1 MKLTTFFKLVE
12 LQTKV
17 ASVIPFL
24 IGVAF
29 SLYRYET
36 FVPVLL
42 GLFFMCM
49 ICVDMA
55 TTAINNYMDYKR
67 AYKREGY
74 NYESHNA
81 IVKDGLSEKQVI
93 TVIVS
98 LLTIG
103 GIFGISLAIRTD
115 LVVLLI
121 GLAASFVGI
130 IYSFGPIP
138 ISRTPLGEIFSGI
151 LMGGAIF
158 FITVYLA
165 IYEQGIIYFALSGPV
180 LLVEVNLL
188 ELIIIAVAAMPLVL
202 MIANIMLANNIC
214 DIEDDVINRRY
225 TLPYYIGRQYAI
237 YLFEALYG
245 MAYCFI
251 LIAIIMSWLPVTC
264 LLVGFT
270 AIPVAKGMK
279 IFRVKQTKAET
290 FVLAVQN
297 FVLIAGS
304 YLVTLVMSL
313 GITYMMG

>member
-74 NYESHNA
+74 NYETHNA
-81 IVKDGLSEKQVI
+81 IVKDGLTEKQVI
-93 TVIVS
+93 TVIIS

-103 GIFGISLAIRTD
+103 GIFGITLAIKTD
-115 LVVLLI
+115 LIVLLI
-121 GLAASFVGI
+121 GLAASFVGV

-138 ISRTPLGEIFSGI
+138 ISRTPLGEFFSGI
-151 LMGGAIF
+151 LMGGFIF
-158 FITVYLA
+158 FITVYIG
-165 IYEQGIIYFALSGPV
+165 IYEQGIIYFTLSGP
-180 LLVEVNLL
+180 LLLLEFNLL

-225 TLPYYIGRQYAI
+225 TLPYYIGRQYGI
-237 YLFEALYG
+237 YLYEAFYG
-245 MAYCFI
+245 LSYLFI
-251 LIAIIMSWLPVTC
+251 LIGIIMSWLPVTC
-264 LLVGFT
+264 LLVGLT
-270 AIPVAKGMK
+270 AVPVIRGLKA
-279 IFRVKQTKAET
+279 FRLKQTKAET
-290 FVLAVQN
+290 FVIAVKN
-297 FVLIAGS
+297 FMLIGGA
-304 YLVTLVMSL
+304 YLLTLVLSL
-313 GITYMMG
+313 VINVFVG